1 MTHHGDLDMFCSCA
15 RRSEPDPYP
24 KHSRRMKIGAVFLNL
39 SETVVWLAGH
49 RLVLAGAVALAVVWF
64 AVGVVLGLPREWHL
78 VSAMFG
84 TLVTLFLLLIMQHSQ
99 NRDMAALQV
108 KVDELIRSSKAG
120 NHMIGIER
128 LEAEELARMAK
139 DRTA

>member
-1 MTHHGDLDMFCSCA
+1 
-15 RRSEPDPYP
+15 
-24 KHSRRMKIGAVFLNL
+24 MKIGAVFLNL

>member
-1 MTHHGDLDMFCSCA
+1 
-15 RRSEPDPYP
+15 
-24 KHSRRMKIGAVFLNL
+24 MKIGAAFLNL

-49 RLVLAGAVALAVVWF
+49 FLVLAGAAALVVVWC
-64 AVGVVLGLPREWHL
+64 AVGFALGLPKEWHL
-78 VSAMFG
+78 LSAMFG

-108 KVDELIRSSKAG
+108 KVDELIRSSEAG

-128 LEAEELARMAK
+128 LEAEELERLAENQ
-139 DRTA
+139 TT